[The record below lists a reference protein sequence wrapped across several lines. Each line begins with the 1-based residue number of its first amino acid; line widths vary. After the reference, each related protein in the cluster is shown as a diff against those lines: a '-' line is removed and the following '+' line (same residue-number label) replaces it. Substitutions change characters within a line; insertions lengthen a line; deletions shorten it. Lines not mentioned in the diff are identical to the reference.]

1 MSKAKFAWMGGKFV
15 KWEDAKVHILTHAL
29 HYGSAVFE
37 GVHSYKTKKGS
48 ALFRLNEH
56 IERFFNSANALSMKI
71 NFTKK
76 ELKDAIYGLV
86 RRNKIGDGYIRPL
99 AYYGYGPVGI
109 FPKGIPTNVALV
121 AIPWEHYYSKD
132 LRIMTSKYIRHSEKS
147 TVFGTKI
154 SGNYAN
160 SILAMY
166 EARKKGFDEA
176 LMLDEKGY
184 VAEGPAENIFIV
196 KNSCLI
202 TPNSRSALHGI
213 TRNSL
218 LEISKDMGIRAYER
232 KVRLNEVENADEVFF
247 CGTATEVAPVVEVNN
262 KKIRDGKA
270 GEITLRIKNKYMNI
284 VRGNDGKYIKWVTFV

>member
-1 MSKAKFAWMGGKFV
+1 
-15 KWEDAKVHILTHAL
+15 
-29 HYGSAVFE
+29 
-37 GVHSYKTKKGS
+37 
-48 ALFRLNEH
+48 
-56 IERFFNSANALSMKI
+56 
-71 NFTKK
+71 
-76 ELKDAIYGLV
+76 
-86 RRNKIGDGYIRPL
+86 
-99 AYYGYGPVGI
+99 
-109 FPKGIPTNVALV
+109 
-121 AIPWEHYYSKD
+121 
-132 LRIMTSKYIRHSEKS
+132 MTSKYIRHSEKS